1 MTRLSTFTVL
11 LATLAVCAVCC
22 SVVQAQDAQQRRG
35 FSVTIT
41 EPENQAL
48 IFSKTF
54 ISADVKI
61 GDADLVERVEFL
73 IGDEVVFVDREPP
86 YEYYHEFE
94 AAAGSQVIRVIAY
107 HVEGVTVSDAVITR
121 RIRFSSFEE
130 VNRVIL
136 WVSAEDK
143 QGNLI
148 SDLTTE
154 DFTLYEDD
162 KEQTILDFH
171 MEERPITMA
180 IMIDTSGSMRGEK
193 LDEVHTA
200 AGDFVD
206 SMRPIDQAL
215 VIDFDDNVFMIQGL
229 TSDHDALKE
238 AITSTE
244 AIGGTSLFDALHAAY
259 RKIGTMEGRK
269 VIILLSDGEDSTS
282 QIGYNTILEEAR
294 SNSMMIY
301 SIALG
306 GSLGSGAEPQALKE
320 FSATTG
326 GKFFYVKKASKLAG
340 VYQQIAD
347 ELGKQFYLTYS
358 TSNTDWDGH
367 WVKIKVDSERE
378 GIKVRARRGYF
389 AVRKS
394 K

>member
-1 MTRLSTFTVL
+1 MRGLSHRAI
-11 LATLAVCAVCC
+11 LAAALSCAVWCG
-22 SVVQAQDAQQRRG
+22 VLQAQDAQQRRG
-35 FSVTIT
+35 FSITIT
-41 EPENQAL
+41 EPQNQSL
-48 IFSKTF
+48 VFGKTF
-54 ISADVKI
+54 ISADVQI
-61 GDADLVERVEFL
+61 GKADLVEQVEFL

-86 YEYYHEFE
+86 YEYFHDFE
-94 AAAGSQVIRVIAY
+94 GEVGSQVIRVIAT

-121 RIRFSSFEE
+121 RLRFSSFEE

-136 WVSAEDK
+136 WVSAANK

-148 SDLTTE
+148 SDLTTD

-162 KEQTILDFH
+162 KEQAILDFH

-193 LDEVHTA
+193 LDEVHKA

-206 SMRPIDQAL
+206 SMRPIDKAL

-238 AITSTE
+238 AIASTE

-259 RKIGTMEGRK
+259 RKIGSMDGRK

-282 QIGYNTILEEAR
+282 QIGYKTILEEAR

-306 GSLGSGAEPQALKE
+306 GSLGSGADPKALKE

-326 GKFFYVKKASKLAG
+326 GKFFFVKKASKLAG
-340 VYQQIAD
+340 VYQQIAE

-358 TSNTDWDGH
+358 TPNTDWDGH
-367 WVKIKVDSERE
+367 WVKIKVDSQRE
-378 GIKVRARRGYF
+378 GVKIRARRGYF